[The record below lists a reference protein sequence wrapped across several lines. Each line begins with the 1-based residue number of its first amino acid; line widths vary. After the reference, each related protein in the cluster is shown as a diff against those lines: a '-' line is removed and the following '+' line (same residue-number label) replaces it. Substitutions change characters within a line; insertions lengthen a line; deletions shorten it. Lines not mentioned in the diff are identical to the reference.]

1 MSDTVRIDKYLWAMR
16 CFKTRSEAAEAC
28 NGNKVRIGGTVA
40 KASKQVKV
48 GDMLEVHK
56 GMVQYSY
63 RVLKL
68 SENRVGA
75 QLVPD
80 LVEDL
85 TPRSELDK
93 LRIPHETFFVRRDR
107 GTGRPTKKD
116 RRDLET
122 LWESISKDE

>member
-1 MSDTVRIDKYLWAMR
+1 MADAIRIDKYLWAIR
-16 CFKTRSEAAEAC
+16 CFKTRSEATDAC
-28 NGNKVRIGGTVA
+28 NGNKVRIDGTVA

-56 GMVQYSY
+56 GIVQYSY

-75 QLVPD
+75 QLVPE

-85 TPRSELDK
+85 TPSSELDK
-93 LRIPHETFFVRRDR
+93 LHSPHETFFVRRDR
-107 GTGRPTKKD
+107 GTGRPTKKE
-116 RRDLET
+116 RRDLDM
-122 LWESISKDE
+122 LWESMEDK